1 MDKLPDSALFLI
13 NQYAGERYSTN
24 LLEDIKY
31 KIVDN
36 KLNEFKVKIE
46 EQFMLYR
53 NFIDQEITFE
63 EYIHTIINNEKKLE
77 YLHFFSNCECCE
89 RHSNTGKVRLY
100 QKKKNI
106 AYLVDENLYNIHSNI
121 KQCTCPCRHF
131 KRFIER
137 SMRL

>member
-13 NQYAGERYSTN
+13 NQYAGERYPIN

-63 EYIHTIINNEKKLE
+63 EYIHAIINNEKKLE

-89 RHSNTGKVRLY
+89 RHTNTGKVRLY
-100 QKKKNI
+100 PKKKNI
-106 AYLVDENLYNIHSNI
+106 AYLVDENLYNIHNNI
-121 KQCTCPCRHF
+121 KQCRCPCRHF